1 MQWLIIKLTD
11 IITSYTKLI
20 NNLSAKFKLIS
31 TKGLTK
37 DLIMDIVFIM
47 VQNILLKMTHKII
60 LRLNLYIGYSLLYI
74 GYFKDTQRNTHP
86 QIN

>member
-37 DLIMDIVFIM
+37 DLI
-47 VQNILLKMTHKII
+47 N
-60 LRLNLYIGYSLLYI
+60 GYSIYNGAKYFAEDDSQNHFASQPLYRI
-74 GYFKDTQRNTHP
+74 LIIIYR
-86 QIN
+86 IL